1 MSIKKMTLYGIM
13 IGMLLGVVIL
23 GRAENRKAPDF
34 KLKTMDGESV
44 QLSNYLNKG
53 PVLIDFWAT
62 WCVPCLKEMDEF
74 QKLYVKYHERGFEI
88 LGVTIDN
95 PRTASKIKPTVK
107 SKGFTFPI
115 LLDPNKEVY
124 KQLGGKSVVPY
135 AAIVNPDGEI
145 ISTYEGYKAGN
156 EKVVEEQILPFLT
169 NTPTDSTASEPK
181 SE

>member
-1 MSIKKMTLYGIM
+1 MSKKKLM
-13 IGMLLGVVIL
+13 IFVVVICMLLSVGIL
-23 GRAENRKAPDF
+23 GWSANRKAPDF
-34 KLKTMDGESV
+34 KLKTIDGESV
-44 QLSNYLNKG
+44 QLSDHLNKG
-53 PVLIDFWAT
+53 PILIDFWAT

-74 QKLYVKYHERGFEI
+74 QKLYAKYHERGFEI
-88 LGVTIDN
+88 FGITIDN

-135 AAIVNPDGEI
+135 MMIVNPDGEI
-145 ISTYEGYKAGN
+145 LMTYEGYKAGN
-156 EKVVEEQILPFLT
+156 EKVIEQQILPFLKDI
-169 NTPTDSTASEPK
+169 PTDSTVSESK